1 MVQIRAGFLS
11 VTGNVRQNNEDSYY
25 ADPLGRFFIVA
36 DGMGGQSAG
45 EYASKLAVEVIPD
58 MFHES
63 IHFDSKATPQEIIQS
78 IDAAVAEANRQIMEQ
93 GNSQPELR
101 KMGTTVVFLLAYGDE
116 FFVGGIGDSR
126 VYRLRKGNFEQLT
139 TDHSLTQALLDAGT
153 ITPEEAEHHK
163 YRNMLYRYLGCKD
176 GGTGTNPQQ
185 FKPEAGDRYVL
196 CSDGVCDGLKDEG
209 ISELLASIDAPQEAA
224 EKIVQAALDGGS
236 KDNVTCIV
244 IHTL

>member
-11 VTGNVRQNNEDSYY
+11 VTGNVRQNNEDNFY

-45 EYASKLAVEVIPD
+45 EYASKIAVEVIPD
-58 MFHES
+58 MFHDS
-63 IHFDSKATPQEIIQS
+63 IRFDSDASPEEIVRL

-93 GNSQPELR
+93 GDAHLDLR
-101 KMGTTVVFLLAYGDE
+101 KMGTTVVFLLAFGGQ
-116 FFVGGIGDSR
+116 FFVGGVGDSR
-126 VYRLRKGNFEQLT
+126 AYRLHDGEFQLLT

-176 GGTGTNPQQ
+176 GGTGTNAQPHSPQ
-185 FKPEAGDRYVL
+185 PGDRYLL
-196 CSDGVCDGLKDEG
+196 CTDGVSDGIKEQQIKQLL
-209 ISELLASIDAPQEAA
+209 SEINDPQAAA
-224 EKIVQAALDGGS
+224 EAIVQAALDGGS

-244 IHTL
+244 IHTS